1 MRKSQKSGTLGTQ
14 THNYTLK
21 PGLEGWQYEDLGA
34 ARLAL
39 IWWLDTHGQHTGNV
53 YDMGKRLGVIELI
66 DNYWTWKPVGGRKRV
81 KINPR
86 TGETK

>member
-39 IWWLDTHGQHTGNV
+39 IWWLDTHGQHIGNV

-86 TGETK
+86 TGETG

>member
-1 MRKSQKSGTLGTQ
+1 MRKSRKSGTQ
-14 THNYTLK
+14 DIPTHNYTLK

-86 TGETK
+86 TGETG